1 MPDVRVIILWTIL
14 NNDMKVNLEPTFNNK
29 LLFELH
35 LNILCD
41 LYLKASFS
49 CKSFHCY
56 SEKKLMDK

>member
-1 MPDVRVIILWTIL
+1 MPDGRIIILGTIL

-56 SEKKLMDK
+56 F

>member
-1 MPDVRVIILWTIL
+1 MPDGRVIILGTIL
-14 NNDMKVNLEPTFNNK
+14 NNDTKVNLEPTFNNK

-56 SEKKLMDK
+56 FWKETYW